1 MNYDLL
7 QLLVDKAIIAYDAY
21 FTVCDIP
28 EVYKKFTKTD
38 FDRIINSVPIISRN
52 QSELIKEIKNEVDA
66 LIFSFAFTIDNEPF
80 CDPKDFEV
88 MYKRYCKSLNEK
100 WKGELE

>member
-1 MNYDLL
+1 MNYELL
-7 QLLVDKAIIAYDAY
+7 QLLVDKTIIAYDAY

-52 QSELIKEIKNEVDA
+52 QSELIKEIKQEVNA
-66 LIFSFAFTIDNEPF
+66 LIFSFCLEDGGMPF
-80 CDPKDFEV
+80 CEPEDFLK
-88 MYKRYCKSLNEK
+88 MYKKYCKSLNEK
-100 WKGELE
+100 WKGELQ